1 MFELLQPAIQAFE
14 LTPVTVMIP
23 PAGQNMLRMP
33 FSTDMDQG
41 TYGVIQQVGIGR
53 KMHVCF

>member
-1 MFELLQPAIQAFE
+1 MLELLQLAIQAFE
-14 LTPVTVMIP
+14 LTPVIFMIS
-23 PAGQNMLRMP
+23 PAWQNMLRMP

-41 TYGVIQQVGIGR
+41 AYGVIQQVNIGG